1 MPGAS
6 GRGLS
11 DLHSRSRRAGHLRA
25 RVSRRTHYGRATQAL
40 PDGSAGAGPF
50 ELSASVADAGL
61 LAVSDRQHGA
71 RADYRD
77 LSGAADE
84 VSGKSRHRED
94 GRAQGLVLL
103 WRRRY
108 GRAGIT
114 RPDRPRPAREALYTD
129 IDRKRGGK
137 GKSRSRR

>member
-84 VSGKSRHRED
+84 VSKIAASRRWP
-94 GRAQGLVLL
+94 G
-103 WRRRY
+103 
-108 GRAGIT
+108 
-114 RPDRPRPAREALYTD
+114 ARSGASVATAKWTS
-129 IDRKRGGK
+129 RNHSARST
-137 GKSRSRR
+137 SRSEEHTSELQSLMRISHAVFCLK